1 MRLIGQPMG
10 KWNHCHNLQI
20 MIRCTHQRLVERQTG
35 RRGVNSATSTLN
47 FSTTGGYSSQ
57 LYSKFMSMQASC
69 VVKLKLSLVCALLGV
84 CGQVQNRSSTWR
96 ARLSRCY
103 RTLFSFSFESVNISR
118 LPSFRFYWLVLC
130 VCVCL
135 CLCLC
140 FGWLAAGICFRL
152 GRG

>member
-47 FSTTGGYSSQ
+47 FSTTGGYLSQ

-103 RTLFSFSFESVNISR
+103 RTLFSFLLNRWTFHGCH
-118 LPSFRFYWLVLC
+118 RFVSIGWYSAC
-130 VCVCL
+130 VCVCVCVCVL
-135 CLCLC
+135 A
-140 FGWLAAGICFRL
+140 GWLL
-152 GRG
+152 GFVSG